1 MINSVSLLRIFCCLQ
16 VFFLHYFVRIQ
27 LLDYRWIFFGAV
39 PCFLLISAYLCGLK
53 YSSGDMD
60 KSFLIKRYK
69 SLSSY
74 YYPFVLG
81 TFVFFSIL
89 NPDQIF
95 HYLPSAALN
104 LCYITT
110 LTEPLPQCGH
120 LWFMQTLVICYLGI
134 YFLNNNFFRKLFT
147 KGACIAILFFIC
159 CCVGFIYRGAIT
171 WYLFF
176 YLLLFFNAKRIQTFI
191 FTSPPI
197 LVKIIYF

>member
-1 MINSVSLLRIFCCLQ
+1 MIHSVSLLRIFCCLQ
-16 VFFLHYFVRIQ
+16 VFLLHYFARIH
-27 LLDYRWIFFGAV
+27 LREYMWIFYGAV

-53 YSSGDMD
+53 YCSGGMD
-60 KSFLIKRYK
+60 KSFLIKQYK

-74 YYPFVLG
+74 YYPFVLS
-81 TFVFFSIL
+81 TFVLFLML
-89 NPDQIF
+89 NPDQIL
-95 HYLPSAALN
+95 HYLPSAILH

-147 KGACIAILFFIC
+147 QFTYIAILFFIC
-159 CCVGFIYRGAIT
+159 CFIGFVYRGGIT

-176 YLLLFFNAKRIQTFI
+176 YLLLFFNTKRIQTFI
-191 FTSPPI
+191 FIP
-197 LVKIIYF
+197 LF